1 MTHTMQIRRQQK
13 LPVREKRDVKFNRKD
28 FKAAIMNMFMELKK
42 TIIKIRRKYDD
53 NVASSREYQ

>member
-13 LPVREKRDVKFNRKD
+13 LPVREKPDVRFNRTD
-28 FKAAIMNMFMELKK
+28 FKAVIMNMFMELKK

-53 NVASSREYQ
+53 NVASSR